1 MDISIIIP
9 ALNEQNKIGRDIM
22 SVSNF
27 LVEANL
33 AGEIII
39 VDDGSTDDTSQRA
52 IQYDVPDPVSFK
64 IIRYEKH
71 RGKGYA
77 VRMGIGDSRGDYV
90 MFLDSGG
97 NVPPSYISR
106 GMDMIK
112 AGKCEIAMGSRKLP
126 DSKIHKHLSLHRRIS
141 SFLFRKWV
149 KLYLNIPR
157 HLTDTQC
164 GFKIYKG
171 DIGRKLYQHCQSEGF
186 LFDLEI
192 ILRAQ
197 KAKYRMLEFPLDWTC
212 DRDSRLSIITTPKLI
227 RDLIRIKKITA

>member
-22 SVSNF
+22 SVSHF
-27 LVEANL
+27 LVEAKL

-64 IIRYEKH
+64 IIRYERH

-90 MFLDSGG
+90 MFMDSGG

-106 GMDMIK
+106 GLDMIK
-112 AGKCEIAMGSRKLP
+112 AGKCEIAMGSRRLP
-126 DSKIHKHLSLHRRIS
+126 QSKIHKHLTWYRRIS
-141 SFLFRKWV
+141 SFLFRNV
-149 KLYLNIPR
+149 VRIYLNIPR

-171 DIGRKLYQHCQSEGF
+171 DIGRELYQQCKSEGF
-186 LFDLEI
+186 IFDLEI

-197 KAKYRMLEFPLDWTC
+197 KAEYRMLEFPLDWTC
-212 DRDSRLSIITTPKLI
+212 DRDSRLSMITTPKLL
-227 RDLIRIKKITA
+227 RELIRIKKITA